1 MIIIDAK
8 DKVLGR
14 IATYAAKQAL
24 LGEEVKIVNCDKAV
38 ITGKKQE
45 ILARYVQRR
54 ERGIPTRGP
63 FFPRMP
69 DRLVRRTVRGM
80 LPWSQTRGRE
90 AFKRVLCYVG
100 MPAEFE
106 SQKAIVIKEAD
117 VSKTIN
123 TNFITVRELTKLLG
137 AKQ

>member
-8 DKVLGR
+8 DKILGR
-14 IATYAAKQAL
+14 MATYVAKQAL
-24 LGEEVKIVNCDKAV
+24 LGEEIKVVNCDKAV
-38 ITGKKQE
+38 VTGKKSD

-54 ERGIPTRGP
+54 ERGIPSRGP

-80 LPWSQTRGRE
+80 LPWSQSRGRE

-100 MPAEFE
+100 IPAEFE
-106 SQKAIVIKEAD
+106 GKEMINLENAD
-117 VSKTIN
+117 VSKTKDIGFM
-123 TNFITVRELTKLLG
+123 TIRELTKLLG
-137 AKQ
+137 AKE